1 MCYFKDFKKLSH
13 IHLLL
18 IHYNVS
24 ADADMCA
31 ARAALNHYD
40 GVVKLHY

>member
-1 MCYFKDFKKLSH
+1 MYYFKDFKKLKLSH

-18 IHYNVS
+18 THYNVS

-31 ARAALNHYD
+31 ARAALNHY
-40 GVVKLHY
+40 V